1 MSKLRQEYEAVF
13 GVVEGVFR
21 LYDANGCTIYREESS
36 GLWCKYQYDAEG
48 NQIYREYSGG
58 GWCTFQY
65 DANGNLIYRG
75 HPNEEWSKYQY
86 DAKGNVI
93 YSEDS
98 REGVIFDNRPC
109 SDKVFIDEQTGKKFK
124 MTEVK

>member
-93 YSEDS
+93 YIEDS
-98 REGVIFDNRPC
+98 VNGVTVDKRAC
-109 SDKVFIDEQTGKKFK
+109 SDKVFIDEKTGKKFK
-124 MTEVK
+124 MTEIK

>member
-1 MSKLRQEYEAVF
+1 MSKKSKLRQEYEAVL
-13 GVVEGVFR
+13 GVVEVRYFD
-21 LYDANGCTIYREESS
+21 LYDA
-36 GLWCKYQYDAEG
+36 K
-48 NQIYREYSGG
+48 
-58 GWCTFQY
+58 
-65 DANGNLIYRG
+65 GNLIYAEVSDDGYWR
-75 HPNEEWSKYQY
+75 KYQYYAEGRIMCSEASDGESCEFQY

-124 MTEVK
+124 MTEIK